1 MNSEFVDNILFRIN
15 NCIER
20 NTFDD
25 VETEKVEVKDL
36 SSGSD
41 WTSLRETI
49 CAFLNTNGGVII
61 CGIRERNNAY
71 TFSGFDRRNEE
82 KLRELI
88 DRPTRD
94 DKSFKDDKNQD
105 VTFLAD
111 YISFEYLSFGDGEV
125 AVIKVKELDVDKKYI
140 KYNNKY
146 YKRIL
151 TGDKEISQTE
161 LRQHSEYKKELEY
174 AKEISVLEGAT
185 IEDFSLDKINNYILL
200 LNRDVKVETIKSS
213 MGIAKEFLI
222 KQHFIKND
230 AVTVLG
236 MLVCGNDPFHFL
248 ENRSEVVCHYDT
260 STNISKD
267 KKIFR
272 NDVISLIDDTNRYV
286 WGHIKIART
295 VKDGGSA
302 EPEYPEV
309 MIREVINNAIAHRD
323 YTINNFITVTIEPN
337 KYLEIKNPGSFKEQM
352 IVLHP
357 KHEIPIMRIVPGI
370 HESKNPKLA
379 SVLRIFD
386 KIESQGRG
394 MASLINF
401 AIENAVDLP
410 YYEIKDNTINLKIPS
425 GKLVDTEIETWL
437 NGYKKYITQRLK
449 KELSTEHK
457 QVLAYLYKSEKLNR
471 KRLFTILL
479 SEANNHYDVIEDLK
493 KSNLIYEHPLSTEY
507 TPVYIVDRVLAQ
519 TGFEKEIAAIVGD
532 GYQSFS
538 AEAKKILDILF
549 RFTKYNN
556 EALKPVDITPEV
568 YNSTYTGKT
577 IDPKKY
583 ESLGRK
589 VRKLCS
595 ELCNN
600 EQILLQNE
608 KKEYSFNLQYSSK
621 NNAGIFN

>member
-1 MNSEFVDNILFRIN
+1 
-15 NCIER
+15 
-20 NTFDD
+20 
-25 VETEKVEVKDL
+25 
-36 SSGSD
+36 
-41 WTSLRETI
+41 
-49 CAFLNTNGGVII
+49 
-61 CGIRERNNAY
+61 
-71 TFSGFDRRNEE
+71 
-82 KLRELI
+82 
-88 DRPTRD
+88 
-94 DKSFKDDKNQD
+94 
-105 VTFLAD
+105 
-111 YISFEYLSFGDGEV
+111 
-125 AVIKVKELDVDKKYI
+125 
-140 KYNNKY
+140 
-146 YKRIL
+146 
-151 TGDKEISQTE
+151 
-161 LRQHSEYKKELEY
+161 
-174 AKEISVLEGAT
+174 
-185 IEDFSLDKINNYILL
+185 
-200 LNRDVKVETIKSS
+200 
-213 MGIAKEFLI
+213 
-222 KQHFIKND
+222 
-230 AVTVLG
+230 
-236 MLVCGNDPFHFL
+236 
-248 ENRSEVVCHYDT
+248 VCHYDT
-260 STNISKD
+260 ATNISKD

-357 KHEIPIMRIVPGI
+357 QHEIPVRRIVPGI

-425 GKLVDTEIETWL
+425 GKLVDAEIETWL
-437 NGYKKYITQRLK
+437 NGYKKYITHRLK
-449 KELSTEHK
+449 KELSTQHI
-457 QVLAYLYKSEKLNR
+457 QVLAYLYKSEKLNS

-493 KSNLIYEHPLSTEY
+493 KSNLIYEHPMSTEY
-507 TPVYIVDRVLAQ
+507 TPIYIVDRVLAQ

-532 GYQSFS
+532 SYRSFG
-538 AEAKKILDILF
+538 AEAKKILDIIF
-549 RFTKYNN
+549 RYTKYNN

-568 YNSTYTGKT
+568 YSSIYTGKT

-595 ELCNN
+595 ELCNK
-600 EQILLQNE
+600 EGLLLQND
-608 KKEYSFNLQYSSK
+608 KKEYSFNFQFAAK
-621 NNAGIFN
+621 NDGLWDLKSEPQTDSLL